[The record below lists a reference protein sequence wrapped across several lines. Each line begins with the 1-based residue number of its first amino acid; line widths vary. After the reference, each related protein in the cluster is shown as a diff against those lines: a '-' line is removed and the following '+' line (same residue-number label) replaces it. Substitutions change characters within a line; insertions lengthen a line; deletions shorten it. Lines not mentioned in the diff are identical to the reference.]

1 MITPW
6 IVLALLYAAFYAR
19 MTRNNLLETLGEDY
33 IRTARAKGLPERTV
47 IFKHGLRAS
56 LTPIVTMFGLDIA
69 LLVGGAVITESVFNL
84 QGLGYLAIN
93 DALQQDLPVVLG
105 VVLVASVAV
114 ALANLVVDIL
124 YAFIDPRVAI
134 RVSEQEQLLD
144 VRGLTVRFPTA
155 DGVVQAVSDVS
166 FTLSRGETLGV
177 VGESGS
183 GKSVS
188 NLAIMGLLNQQRTEI
203 SGEVELRGPQPAEAA
218 ARRAAQDPR
227 QGHRDGLPGSVRLP
241 APDVPRRRADR
252 RGGDR
257 ALRRRA
263 RRRHG
268 RAPSSC
274 STTSAS
280 RTRSP
285 RSRDY
290 PHQFSGGMRQRAM
303 IAMAL
308 VHNPSI
314 LICDEPTTALDV
326 TVQAQ
331 ILELIEEVKR
341 EFDIGVILVT
351 HDLGVVAETAN
362 SVMVMYAG
370 RVMEYGPAAQ
380 IFERP
385 QHPYAWGLL
394 DSMPSVEQRL
404 RRSSRSKARRR
415 RCSPRRPAAR
425 SIPAAAT
432 ASSRA
437 RPSGRRCRR
446 PSPDAHPDAC
456 HLSWED
462 KQREGGKRSIAR
474 LGDAA

>member
-1 MITPW
+1 LTEPSNSAGAG
-6 IVLALLYAAFYAR
+6 LAGAGA
-19 MTRNNLLETLGEDY
+19 G
-33 IRTARAKGLPERTV
+33 TA
-47 IFKHGLRAS
+47 
-56 LTPIVTMFGLDIA
+56 
-69 LLVGGAVITESVFNL
+69 
-84 QGLGYLAIN
+84 Q
-93 DALQQDLPVVLG
+93 
-105 VVLVASVAV
+105 
-114 ALANLVVDIL
+114 
-124 YAFIDPRVAI
+124 
-134 RVSEQEQLLD
+134 QLLD

-188 NLAIMGLLNQQRTEI
+188 NLAIMGLLNRQRTQI
-203 SGEVELRGPQPAEAA
+203 SGEVEFMGRNLLTLPQDELRKIRGKDIAMVFQDPFACLHPMYRVGKQIAEAVTAHADVSKGA
-218 ARRAAQDPR
+218 AWKRAIELLDHVGIPNAK
-227 QGHRDGLPGSVRLP
+227 S
-241 APDVPRRRADR
+241 RA
-252 RGGDR
+252 
-257 ALRRRA
+257 
-263 RRRHG
+263 
-268 RAPSSC
+268 
-274 STTSAS
+274 
-280 RTRSP
+280 
-285 RSRDY
+285 RDY

-351 HDLGVVAETAN
+351 HDLGVVAETAK

-370 RVMEYGPAAQ
+370 RIMEYGPAEE
-380 IFERP
+380 IFGQP

-394 DSMPSVEQRL
+394 DSMPSVEKRL
-404 RRSSRSKARRR
+404 SALVPIEG
-415 RCSPRRPAAR
+415 SPPSLLA
-425 SIPAAAT
+425 P
-432 ASSRA
+432 
-437 RPSGRRCRR
+437 PSGCPFHPRCRYRFEPCPTER
-446 PSPDAHPDAC
+446 PPLVKPAPEAHPDAC

-462 KQREGGKRSIAR
+462 KQREGAKRSVAR

>member
-1 MITPW
+1 VTEDGLTEPSDIP
-6 IVLALLYAAFYAR
+6 VA
-19 MTRNNLLETLGEDY
+19 GERDD
-33 IRTARAKGLPERTV
+33 
-47 IFKHGLRAS
+47 S
-56 LTPIVTMFGLDIA
+56 
-69 LLVGGAVITESVFNL
+69 
-84 QGLGYLAIN
+84 
-93 DALQQDLPVVLG
+93 
-105 VVLVASVAV
+105 
-114 ALANLVVDIL
+114 
-124 YAFIDPRVAI
+124 
-134 RVSEQEQLLD
+134 QLLD
-144 VRGLTVRFPTA
+144 VRELTVRFPTA

-188 NLAIMGLLNQQRTEI
+188 NLAIMGLLNQQRTAITGHVDFLGRNLLGLPPEELRKI
-203 SGEVELRGPQPAEAA
+203 RGKDIAMVFQDPFACLHPMYRVGAQIAEAVTAHSDVGKKAAWARAVELLGHVGIPNAKS
-218 ARRAAQDPR
+218 RA
-227 QGHRDGLPGSVRLP
+227 
-241 APDVPRRRADR
+241 
-252 RGGDR
+252 
-257 ALRRRA
+257 
-263 RRRHG
+263 
-268 RAPSSC
+268 
-274 STTSAS
+274 
-280 RTRSP
+280 
-285 RSRDY
+285 RDY

-331 ILELIEEVKR
+331 ILELIDAVKR
-341 EFDIGVILVT
+341 EFNIGVILVT

-370 RVMEYGPAAQ
+370 RIMEYGPAKQ

-394 DSMPSVEQRL
+394 DSMPSVEEKL
-404 RRSSRSKARRR
+404 SALVPIEGSPPSLLAPPPGCPFHP
-415 RCSPRRPAAR
+415 RCRYRFEPCPTDRPLLGV
-425 SIPAAAT
+425 PDAAA
-432 ASSRA
+432 
-437 RPSGRRCRR
+437 
-446 PSPDAHPDAC
+446 DAHPDAC